1 MRSRSVLVVL
11 SLLLFA
17 AAPAEAAKG
26 NKNARQKKAAAQK
39 KAAGKTKG
47 PRPGGETHAT
57 GTIGGTRKSTKA
69 SGKLPRHETVVAS
82 GGGSASGST
91 PVLKQKAPQRVRT
104 TQSRA
109 STPQSRRETAVVPTT
124 MAASTRSFDSS
135 AAVAPRKKGGRIKR
149 FFAGIAVVAAL
160 SLGAVGWQSADMNS
174 KVGDAWHYVQDHVS
188 QVFDG
193 GGHNDPT
200 GGKPHKTDPKP
211 FPPFPDPGPPIPD
224 PSPDPG
230 PSSPSPSGGSGHQT
244 PHGPDT
250 DHR

>member
-1 MRSRSVLVVL
+1 MRSRSVLVLL

-17 AAPAEAAKG
+17 AAPAEAGSKG
-26 NKNARQKKAAAQK
+26 SKNARQKKATAQK
-39 KAAGKTKG
+39 KAAARTKG
-47 PRPGGETHAT
+47 PTPSGETHAT
-57 GTIGGTRKSTKA
+57 GTIGGTRKSAKA

-82 GGGSASGST
+82 GSGSASA

-109 STPQSRRETAVVPTT
+109 STSQSRRESTVVTAN
-124 MAASTRSFDSS
+124 AASTRSFDSS

-149 FFAGIAVVAAL
+149 FFAGIAIVATL

-174 KVGDAWHYVQDHVS
+174 KVGDAWNYVQTHVT
-188 QVFDG
+188 QIFDG
-193 GGHNDPT
+193 GHNNPT
-200 GGKPHKTDPKP
+200 GGQGHKTDPKP
-211 FPPFPDPGPPIPD
+211 FPPFPDPGPPAPV

-230 PSSPSPSGGSGHQT
+230 PSSQSPSGGHGHQT